1 MMSGTTVAGDVP
13 RAPLVAIAAFLGATL
28 LAVGVA
34 RVAGYEPVRKPE
46 APVVTHHDLHFADLP
61 GGIVEVTE
69 NGAQVALLTGG
80 TDGFVR
86 VVMRSLTRDRRL
98 HGLGREEP
106 FRLRIHADGRLSLED
121 RATQR
126 VVDLA
131 GFGVDN
137 IAAFRR
143 LVPQQEATP

>member
-1 MMSGTTVAGDVP
+1 MREAVAGDVP

-28 LAVGVA
+28 LAVGMA
-34 RVAGYEPVRKPE
+34 RVTGYEPVRKAE
-46 APVVTHHDLHFADLP
+46 APVVESHDLQFADAP
-61 GGIVEVTE
+61 GGVVEVTE
-69 NGAQVALLTGG
+69 NGALVAVLTGG

-86 VVMRSLTRDRRL
+86 VVMRSMTRDRRL

-106 FRLRIHADGRLSLED
+106 FRLRVHADGRLSLED
-121 RATQR
+121 LATRR

-137 IAAFRR
+137 IDAFRR

>member
-1 MMSGTTVAGDVP
+1 MREAVAGDVP

-34 RVAGYEPVRKPE
+34 RVTGYEPVRKPQ
-46 APVVTHHDLHFADLP
+46 APVVESHDLRFADAP
-61 GGIVEVTE
+61 GGRVEVTAD
-69 NGAQVALLTGG
+69 GALVAVLTGG

-98 HGLGREEP
+98 QGLSREEP
-106 FRLRIHADGRLSLED
+106 FRLSIHADGRLSLED
-121 RATQR
+121 LATHR

-131 GFGVDN
+131 GFGADN

-143 LVPQQEATP
+143 LIPDQEVLP

>member
-1 MMSGTTVAGDVP
+1 MSATVAGDVP
-13 RAPLVAIAAFLGATL
+13 RAPLLAVGAFLVATL
-28 LAVGVA
+28 VAVGVA
-34 RVAGYEPVRKPE
+34 RVTGYEPVRKPE

-61 GGIVEVTE
+61 GGLVEVTE
-69 NGAQVALLTGG
+69 NGTRVALLTGG

-86 VVMRSLTRDRRL
+86 VVMRALTRDRRL

-106 FRLRIHADGRLSLED
+106 FRLRFHADGRISLED
-121 RATQR
+121 RATHR

-137 IAAFRR
+137 GGAFAR